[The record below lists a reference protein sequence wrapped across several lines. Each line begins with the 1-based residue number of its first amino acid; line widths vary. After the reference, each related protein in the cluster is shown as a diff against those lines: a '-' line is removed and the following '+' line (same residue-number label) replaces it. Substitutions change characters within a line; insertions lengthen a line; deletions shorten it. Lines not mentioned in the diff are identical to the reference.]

1 MSNFARH
8 NTEMCVFLIW
18 LVLYTELSVTA
29 VPFSSFYNELWS
41 CAIPKQII
49 SKIWKKNKNRS
60 SLWPTYTTLTS
71 TLCIFQYLPY
81 VLSLSGSPLAALPS
95 SFTFVWF
102 CMCLLQWTHRAW
114 RLSLLGLALRL
125 WGITNGHSC
134 WSCPSWHSCFI
145 NK

>member
-1 MSNFARH
+1 
-8 NTEMCVFLIW
+8 MCLFNLVSYRTPQCDCCTFFL
-18 LVLYTELSVTA
+18 LFTMNCEVVPLLSK
-29 VPFSSFYNELWS
+29 SFE
-41 CAIPKQII
+41 KFE
-49 SKIWKKNKNRS
+49 KKNKNRYR
-60 SLWPTYTTLTS
+60 LWPTYTTLTS

-81 VLSLSGSPLAALPS
+81 VLSLSGCPLAALPS
-95 SFTFVWF
+95 SFTFIWF

-114 RLSLLGLALRL
+114 RLSLLGLALCL